1 MLGKRLRKL
10 CGSQSP
16 PVVDPAYSTALPSQ
30 THRCTERENP
40 VGALRRVGVGSQP
53 MPYGSRISQ
62 EAKAGGNAPDM
73 LTWERPAGRQ
83 GG

>member
-40 VGALRRVGVGSQP
+40 VGALRGFGVGSQP
-53 MPYGSRISQ
+53 MPYRRRISQ
-62 EAKAGGNAPDM
+62 EAKAEGNASDRP
-73 LTWERPAGRQ
+73 TWERHRMR
-83 GG
+83 